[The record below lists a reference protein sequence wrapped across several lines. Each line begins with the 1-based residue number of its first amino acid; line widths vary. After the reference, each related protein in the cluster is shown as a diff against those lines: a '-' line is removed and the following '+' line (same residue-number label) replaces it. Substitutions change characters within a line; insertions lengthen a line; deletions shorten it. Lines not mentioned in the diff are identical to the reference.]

1 MFNYKISSNAKDDL
15 RRIYAYGC
23 VNFGDAQADRYFY
36 GFFETFERIAKN
48 PVHYQAVDHVREG
61 YFRCHYYSD
70 SIYYR
75 INDQAVE
82 IMAILGG
89 QDADE
94 WV

>member
-15 RRIYAYGC
+15 RRIYAYGR
-23 VNFGDAQADRYFY
+23 VNVGDAQADRYFY

-48 PVHYQAVDHVREG
+48 PARYQTVDHIREG
-61 YFRCHYYSD
+61 YFRCPCYSD

-89 QDADE
+89 QDVEE